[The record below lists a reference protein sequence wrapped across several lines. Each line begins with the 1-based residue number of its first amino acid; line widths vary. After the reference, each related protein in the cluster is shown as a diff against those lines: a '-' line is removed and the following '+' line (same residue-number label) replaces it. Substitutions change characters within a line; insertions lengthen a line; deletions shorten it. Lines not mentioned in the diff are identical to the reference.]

1 MAKKTTPGTGRSELA
16 LSRVASGGLF
26 RSTLLFSIFT
36 NLLMLTGPLFMLQ
49 VYDRVLA
56 SRSEETLLAL
66 FGLVAILYF
75 FYGLL
80 EYARGR
86 VMARVGARFQT
97 GLGPRIFEAIVA
109 RSAMIGAK
117 GPAKGSLQDLEAIR
131 NFLSSPA
138 LLALFD
144 VPWTPVFLIAIFI
157 FHPLL
162 GWLAVAGGGLLIL
175 VALANQLLTRKAQD
189 VAQGKS
195 GAATRFAQQAEAG
208 APLIRAQG
216 MQPAM
221 TARWQAM
228 QADAVSDSLSAQ
240 DRTGGFT
247 SFSKAFRFFLQS
259 AMLAV
264 GAWLVLQTEVTAGAM
279 IAASILLG
287 RALAPVEQ
295 TIGQWAVVQRA
306 RLGRANLAEL
316 LDEVP
321 EEEERTPLPPPAA
334 LLEVTNLGLAS
345 SPGQPPILQGI
356 NFDVQP
362 GEAVGVIG
370 RSGAGK
376 TTLARLLTGL
386 TRPTVGE
393 IRLNKATLDQ
403 YGPEALGRYLGYLP
417 QDVVLFEGT
426 IAENIARMATD
437 PDPESVVKAAQRARV
452 HEIILKLPAGY
463 DTRLVPGDP
472 RLSGGQK
479 QRLALARAIYDDPVF
494 LVLDEPNSALD
505 NDGSEALNAVVT
517 DMKAEGKAVV
527 IMTHRPTAISACD
540 RLLVV
545 DGGKAVAFGP
555 RDEVIKSMMRNAE
568 DVSRV
573 VKRGAAKP

>member
-1 MAKKTTPGTGRSELA
+1 MAKQPKPAAGRSELA
-16 LSRVASGGLF
+16 LSHVASGGLF
-26 RSTLLFSIFT
+26 RATLLFSIFT

-75 FYGLL
+75 VYGLL

-97 GLGPRIFEAIVA
+97 GLGPRIFEAIVT
-109 RSAMIGAK
+109 RSARIGAK
-117 GPAKGSLQDLEAIR
+117 GPSKGSLQDLEAIR
-131 NFLSSPA
+131 TFLSSPA

-144 VPWTPVFLIAIFI
+144 VPWTPVFLVAIFI

-162 GWLAVAGGGLLIL
+162 GWLAIAGGGLLIL

-195 GAATRFAQQAEAG
+195 GGAMRFAQQAEAG
-208 APLIRAQG
+208 APLVRAQG

-228 QADAVSDSLSAQ
+228 QSDAVGDSLSAQ

-264 GAWLVLQTEVTAGAM
+264 GAYLVLQTEITAGAM

-316 LDEVP
+316 LSEVP
-321 EEEERTPLPPPAA
+321 EEEDRTPLPEPKA
-334 LLEVTNLGLAS
+334 LLEVKNLGLAS
-345 SPGQPPILQGI
+345 SPGQPPLIQGI

-386 TRPTVGE
+386 TQPTVGE
-393 IRLNKATLDQ
+393 VRLNKATLDQ
-403 YGPEALGRYLGYLP
+403 YGPAALGRYLGYLP

-452 HEIILKLPAGY
+452 HEIILKLPDGY

-479 QRLALARAIYDDPVF
+479 QRLALARAIYGDPVF

-555 RDEVIKSMMRNAE
+555 RDEVIKSMMRNAD

-573 VKRGAAKP
+573 IKRGAGQS